1 MQRVRN
7 IPRKNEKSPAK
18 NMTIWHTGG
27 GVGVNESY
35 GSTGLRGNEAR
46 FRKFE
51 SSKYR
56 NIEDSI
62 CLSLEKILH
71 KDELGVQFLGS
82 SEVFCLTL

>member
-1 MQRVRN
+1 
-7 IPRKNEKSPAK
+7 
-18 NMTIWHTGG
+18 MTIWHTE
-27 GVGVNESY
+27 GVGVNES
-35 GSTGLRGNEAR
+35 TGQQVYEAMRRG
-46 FRKFE
+46 FE
-51 SSKYR
+51 NSSLR